1 MILGLLFQSW
11 ATYLQIC
18 LEPVNFWSRNLEQKI
33 GNFDQMVCCGILLL
47 QFCVWSHL
55 ETEGQKVGSFDK
67 PC

>member
-11 ATYLQIC
+11 AIYLQIC
-18 LEPVNFWSRNLEQKI
+18 LEPINFWSRNLEQKI
-33 GNFDQMVCCGILLL
+33 GNFDQMVCCGILIL
-47 QFCVWSHL
+47 QIYVWSHL

>member
-18 LEPVNFWSRNLEQKI
+18 LEPINFWSRNLEQKI
-33 GNFDQMVCCGILLL
+33 GNFDQMVCCGILIL
-47 QFCVWSHL
+47 QFYVWSHL
-55 ETEGQKVGSFDK
+55 ETEGQKEGSFDK